1 MIGTSVSLA
10 VPVQRLERLTRLLD
24 HSSDKEDCVSGWA
37 QGNLFTYGLSTAMI
51 LVAHPPIENS
61 DAVAETQSMAWSVI
75 CGARHACNNR
85 RRHILQ

>member
-1 MIGTSVSLA
+1 MRKRTVLVGGPREISL
-10 VPVQRLERLTRLLD
+10 P
-24 HSSDKEDCVSGWA
+24 
-37 QGNLFTYGLSTAMI
+37 YGLSTAMI